1 MGPAQFLDQLA
12 DADDLRRV
20 QANGGLIQNDEL
32 RAAQQRLRN
41 AHALAIT
48 LGQAADEPGQHI
60 FQPGA
65 AGSFQHLFFA
75 LSLLFDALQFRCKI
89 QIFLYGH
96 LRVKRRLLG
105 QVAHTGLGLLGFFR
119 QAEARHLHLTRGGRK
134 VAGEDVHDGGFARTI
149 RPQQTKNL
157 PIPHREGQIF
167 NGWAGAVFFAQMRNF
182 DHSKRSFVSES
193 RLSRRSS
200 PGRKTAFGF
209 MLVYFRWKMC
219 NF

>member
-1 MGPAQFLDQLA
+1 MGPAQFLDQFA

-89 QIFLYGH
+89 QIFLHGH

-105 QVAHTGLGLLGFFR
+105 
-119 QAEARHLHLTRGGRK
+119 
-134 VAGEDVHDGGFARTI
+134 
-149 RPQQTKNL
+149 
-157 PIPHREGQIF
+157 
-167 NGWAGAVFFAQMRNF
+167 
-182 DHSKRSFVSES
+182 
-193 RLSRRSS
+193 
-200 PGRKTAFGF
+200 
-209 MLVYFRWKMC
+209 
-219 NF
+219 